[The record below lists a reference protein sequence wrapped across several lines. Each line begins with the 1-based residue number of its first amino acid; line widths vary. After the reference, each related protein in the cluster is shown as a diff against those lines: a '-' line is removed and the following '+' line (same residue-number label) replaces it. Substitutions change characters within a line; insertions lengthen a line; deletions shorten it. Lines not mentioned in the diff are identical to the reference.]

1 MPHAA
6 DASENDT
13 IAIRASNL
21 CRTFPG
27 SRGRAPRAALDDLS
41 LTVPIGEWV
50 ALLGPNGSGKSTLI
64 RLISTADRA
73 NDGTLEA
80 LGSTIGGDTTDA
92 RALRRYK
99 SGLGVVFQSPGLDRL
114 LTIRENLLAQAS
126 LFGLSGRASTERIT
140 SAARRFE
147 LIDRLDDRVGSLSGG
162 LARRAD
168 LARAL
173 LHHPRLL
180 LLDEPTAGLDL
191 DARTRFLDTIADLR
205 REAADTGRPLTVLM
219 TTHLMD
225 EAERAD
231 RVVMMHE
238 GRIVADGAPSDLR
251 AALGGSSLRSSGRAS
266 APILER
272 FGLSVSI
279 APDGG
284 IIGRGDDRGALA
296 AAASELARAGLPFE
310 VSPPTL
316 GDAYLAATGRSLGD
330 GSEP

>member
-13 IAIRASNL
+13 IAIRARNL
-21 CRTFPG
+21 RRTYPG
-27 SRGRAPRAALDDLS
+27 SRGRTPRVALDDLS

-73 NDGTLEA
+73 TDGTLEA
-80 LGSTIGGDTTDA
+80 LGSTIGRGTTNA
-92 RALRRYK
+92 RALRAYK

-126 LFGLSGRASTERIT
+126 LFGLSGRASTERIA

-147 LIDRLDDRVGSLSGG
+147 LVDRLDDRVGSLSGG

-180 LLDEPTAGLDL
+180 LLDEPTAGLDH
-191 DARTRFLDTIADLR
+191 DARTRFLDTIAALR
-205 REAADTGRPLTVLM
+205 REAADARTPLTVLM
-219 TTHLMD
+219 STHLMD

-238 GRIVADGAPSDLR
+238 GRIVADGAPSALR
-251 AALGGSSLRSSGRAS
+251 AALGGSSLRSAGSAA

-272 FGLSVSI
+272 
-279 APDGG
+279 
-284 IIGRGDDRGALA
+284 
-296 AAASELARAGLPFE
+296 
-310 VSPPTL
+310 
-316 GDAYLAATGRSLGD
+316 
-330 GSEP
+330 